1 MAGVTENGFVVKNEA
16 EITADL
22 NASFLAAFGAQFAV
36 DPNLPDGQ
44 LIGVFARTLA
54 DAWLQQEAAYNAY
67 SPSNAFDVGLDKLV
81 ELNSIQRII
90 DEPTKVAMS
99 LTGTAG
105 AVVPVGYIIKTDDG
119 LEFSTVAQAVL
130 PASVTARCTT
140 LGAIKIGAN
149 EVHVLS
155 TPVPAGLTGATNP
168 EAGVTGIVR
177 EEDPALRQRRSKATI
192 SSGTSALD
200 AIYEAVEALRLPYIN
215 ILENDTN
222 ATVNGI
228 PPFSFLTVVEGGTP
242 EEISKVIFD
251 NKPMNIKSFGAITT
265 QVADRKGRLHP
276 IGISRPTVVYIDV
289 TVHIIKLPGASVTA
303 DAQMQ
308 AGLVDFINDTQI
320 AQDVYWSDL
329 FDPALKAAPN
339 TKIKSLLIR
348 KGTDAYATNDI
359 IITDQERALTTLARV
374 VVIVD

>member
-1 MAGVTENGFVVKNEA
+1 MAGVTENGFVVKTEA
-16 EITADL
+16 EITADI

-44 LIGVFARTLA
+44 VIGVYARSLA

-67 SPSNAFDVGLDKLV
+67 SPSAAFDVGLDKLV
-81 ELNSIQRII
+81 ELNNISRII
-90 DEPTKVAMS
+90 DEPTKVAIEFV
-99 LTGTAG
+99 GTDG
-105 AVVPVGYIIKTDDG
+105 AVVPLGYIIKTPDG
-119 LEFSTVAQAVL
+119 LEFSTIAQAIL

-140 LGAIKIGAN
+140 LGAIQVDAG
-149 EVHVLS
+149 EVHVLT
-155 TPVPAGLTGATNP
+155 TPIDGLTGATNP
-168 EAGVTGIVR
+168 EAGITGVVR
-177 EEDPALRQRRSKATI
+177 EDDPALRQRRSKSTI

-215 ILENDTN
+215 IIENDTE
-222 ATVNGI
+222 ATVDGI

-242 EEISKVIFD
+242 EEVSRVIFD
-251 NKPMNIKSFGAITT
+251 NKPMNIKSYGAIVTPIN
-265 QVADRKGRLHP
+265 DRKGRPHN
-276 IGISRPTVVYIDV
+276 IGISRPSVVYVDV
-289 TVHIIKLPGASVTA
+289 QVHMIKLQGASVTA
-303 DAQMQ
+303 DLQMQ
-308 AGLVDFINDTQI
+308 DGLVAFINDTQI

-359 IITDQERALTTLARV
+359 AISDQGRALTTLARV